1 MTLMKRTYALP
12 AETLAQFE
20 QAVVTGKRSAV
31 ISDLLREWLDQQRR
45 ESLRREIIEG
55 CQAMTDVYLELEQ
68 AYHPLEE
75 EVQHALDIHSS
86 AG

>member
-12 AETLAQFE
+12 SETLAQFE
-20 QAVVTGKRSAV
+20 QAVATGKRSAV
-31 ISDLLREWLDQQRR
+31 ISSLLREWLDEQRR
-45 ESLRREIIEG
+45 ARLRHEIIEG
-55 CQAMTDVYLELEQ
+55 CQAMADVYLEIEQ

-75 EVQHALDIHSS
+75 EVQHALDIRPP

>member
-31 ISDLLREWLDQQRR
+31 ISNLLREWLDQQRR

-55 CQAMTDVYLELEQ
+55 CQAMADVYLELEQ
-68 AYHPLEE
+68 AYHPLEA